1 VVGIE
6 KEPGAT
12 ENAFETEEEVR
23 RGWHI
28 DQILGGLHEANNR
41 GLPDQ
46 GPIRCPLIKELEP
59 ARSDTAKWG

>member
-1 VVGIE
+1 MLT
-6 KEPGAT
+6 T